1 MPTVRANGIDI
12 YFEEHGSGEPLLL
25 IMGWGGNA
33 ATWQPQIPGLAE
45 HYRLIVF
52 DNRGVGRSSAPD
64 EPYTIRQMAGDTLGL
79 LLSAYWLFEAKRL
92 GLPRRM
98 LLRMAANIGLDAL
111 VGTIP
116 ILGDI
121 FDVVWKANKKN
132 LTLLEAYL
140 AQNTGRRFPQ
150 EDLRP

>member
-1 MPTVRANGIDI
+1 MAS
-12 YFEEHGSGEPLLL
+12 GSDKTTAGLPHHYEARLRRLRHLSTLLDE
-25 IMGWGGNA
+25 
-33 ATWQPQIPGLAE
+33 QFRIPGTT
-45 HYRLIVF
+45 YRIGLDGLLGLIP
-52 DNRGVGRSSAPD
+52 G
-64 EPYTIRQMAGDTLGL
+64 AGDTLGL